1 VIPDIAS
8 VNFDGPDSDRDK
20 CKGRKAMVF
29 GFGKKAHREITAQ
42 ELEAMLRSDVALVVD
57 VREADEYA
65 AGHIPGA
72 INMPLSDFQPSRLPD
87 PEGRTLVLN
96 CLGGKRSAMALE
108 KCGMAQTAVDTHLA
122 GGFGAWQAAR
132 LPVAR

>member
-1 VIPDIAS
+1 
-8 VNFDGPDSDRDK
+8 
-20 CKGRKAMVF
+20 MVS
-29 GFGKKAHREITAQ
+29 GFGKRTHREVSAQ
-42 ELEAMLRSDVALVVD
+42 QLDAMLRSGDALVVD
-57 VREADEYA
+57 VREADEFA

-72 INMPLSDFQPSRLPD
+72 INMPLSDFQPSRLPN

-108 KCGMAQTAVDTHLA
+108 KCGMAQAAVDTHLA

-132 LPVAR
+132 LPVTR